1 MNLNSISVTFVLIAI
16 NVIIFIIESIAGGS
30 TKTSVALK
38 FGAQYTPNLRR
49 GQYYRLFTSMFL
61 HFGLIHIACNMY
73 ALYSLG
79 PALEYICG
87 PVLYLVIYLVS
98 GLCGNLLTWGVES
111 INHKYSLS
119 AGASGA
125 IFGLMGAYLII
136 ALFTDILSSGAVSS
150 IGRAIVVNVIY
161 GFVNKGINIWA
172 HLGGFLGGC
181 AATLVILF
189 FYGYL

>member
-1 MNLNSISVTFVLIAI
+1 MNTHSLSVTFILIAI
-16 NVIIFIIESIAGGS
+16 NAVIFIIESIAGGS
-30 TKTSVALK
+30 TKTHVALK
-38 FGAQYTPNLRR
+38 FGAQYTPNLRQ

-61 HFGLIHIACNMY
+61 HFGFIHIACNMY

-98 GLCGNLLTWGVES
+98 GLTGNLLTWGVES
-111 INHKYSLS
+111 VTHKYNLS

-136 ALFTDILSSGAVSS
+136 GLFTDILSTDAVSS
-150 IGRAIVVNVIY
+150 ITRAIVVNVIY
-161 GFVNKGINIWA
+161 GFANRGINISA

-189 FYGYL
+189 LYGYL